1 MSGTKS
7 ETQFSSNSRVVIVVI
22 LCCFTL
28 FLILTLAVFWGVQ
41 IYSRLV
47 LPLFPRSWSQGSGT
61 SGNNDLPPSYDETRL
76 SDNPYVYPGIKPS
89 YSIQEL
95 KLLRCYL
102 DHRGRL
108 CHVTVAQRVDPQTM
122 KEYDEI
128 QLSED
133 CLPDYSSDSL
143 SLQAPSPCHNPE
155 SR

>member
-1 MSGTKS
+1 MSRTNS
-7 ETQFSSNSRVVIVVI
+7 DTQHLSNSRVVIVVI

-28 FLILTLAVFWGVQ
+28 FLIFTLAVFWGVQ

-47 LPLFPRSWSQGSGT
+47 LPLFPRSWSQESGT
-61 SGNNDLPPSYDETRL
+61 NGCNELPPSYEETRL

-89 YSIQEL
+89 YSVQEL
-95 KLLRCYL
+95 KQLRCYL

-128 QLSED
+128 QLSKD
-133 CLPDYSSDSL
+133 SLPDYSSDVL
-143 SLQAPSPCHNPE
+143 SLETPSPCHNPE